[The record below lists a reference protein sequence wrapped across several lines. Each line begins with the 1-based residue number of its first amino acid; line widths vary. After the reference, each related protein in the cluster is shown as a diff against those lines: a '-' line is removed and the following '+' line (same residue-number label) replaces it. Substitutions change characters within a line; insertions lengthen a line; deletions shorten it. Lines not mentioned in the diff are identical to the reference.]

1 MSKDTVRMALHN
13 PAAWPASRTDDADE
27 VIALRGELAAV
38 LAKLDAANERA
49 RLLAGDLATMMHE
62 NAAQASIIGKLNHT
76 CDELRYQMRLAAK
89 EGGGLLTLTDR
100 GDMAD
105 GYGVMPNE

>member
-13 PAAWPASRTDDADE
+13 PAAWPGSRTDDADE
-27 VIALRGELAAV
+27 VIRLRGELSAA

-62 NAAQASIIGKLNHT
+62 NAAQASIIWKQSH
-76 CDELRYQMRLAAK
+76 ELDALRNRRP
-89 EGGGLLTLTDR
+89 LTLTDR
-100 GDMAD
+100 GDGAD

>member
-13 PAAWPASRTDDADE
+13 PSAWPGSRAHDDADE
-27 VIALRGELAAV
+27 VIRLRGELAAS

-49 RLLAGDLATMMHE
+49 RGMAGDLSALAQE
-62 NAAQASIIGKLNHT
+62 NAAQAVVIWKQAH
-76 CDELRYQMRLAAK
+76 ELDALRNRRP
-89 EGGGLLTLTDR
+89 LTLTDR
-100 GDMAD
+100 GDAGD